1 MLAPVA
7 LLHAS
12 TNSFTDLPD
21 KIMSKAQSET
31 RKYMQRN
38 EYIIVHVLR
47 WLVIFFT
54 TMSCANIVDSNF
66 ARLSFIK
73 SFHMSIN
80 EIRDINIVPYA
91 SSISCRVISSPNL
104 QQDKSHI
111 P

>member
-1 MLAPVA
+1 
-7 LLHAS
+7 
-12 TNSFTDLPD
+12 
-21 KIMSKAQSET
+21 
-31 RKYMQRN
+31 
-38 EYIIVHVLR
+38 
-47 WLVIFFT
+47 
-54 TMSCANIVDSNF
+54 MSCANIVDSNF